1 MARYG
6 HPFHRLRLDDVR
18 VPRALSIWRRVL
30 ITITITTIMLGV
42 SLELPLTIRNT
53 IPPSVLQGC
62 LPRCP
67 VETRGPDRHIL
78 FCPEALFPHRSRQV
92 EVDEEG
98 WEYIEPVGSSHMM
111 EVIPRVGSFCQLVLP
126 DNRRFTG
133 RITRVLEYQ
142 QTRIILRV
150 EHPYSPAIVTL
161 AVPYPFYEG
170 TRWWYIRLRRWFG
183 YLTPDND
190 RHSTGKSIP
199 CFRRSLSLTP
209 TSGRAITKHRL
220 VGA

>member
-78 FCPEALFPHRSRQV
+78 FCPEALFPHRSPQV

-190 RHSTGKSIP
+190 HHSTGKSIP
-199 CFRRSLSLTP
+199 CFRRSLSLMP